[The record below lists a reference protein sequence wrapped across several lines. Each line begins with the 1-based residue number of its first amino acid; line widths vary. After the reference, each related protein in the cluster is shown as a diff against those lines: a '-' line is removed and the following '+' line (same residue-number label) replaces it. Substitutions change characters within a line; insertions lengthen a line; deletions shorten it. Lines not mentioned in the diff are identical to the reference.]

1 MPRGN
6 RAKPASRTPPMAA
19 SAQVDEQLALVTK
32 LTSSQLRKEW
42 HRLYRMPASPR
53 LSRDLLMRFVAYR
66 IQELAFGGIGRSV
79 QRQLQSIGRAVAKE
93 GASGITS
100 SRSLKP
106 GAKLLREW
114 RGQTHT
120 VLVLKDGFSYRD
132 RHYDSL
138 TKIAQQITG
147 AHWSGPRFFGIGPRK
162 DSARD
167 EAGRQQHPS

>member
-1 MPRGN
+1 MPRGK
-6 RAKPASRTPPMAA
+6 RAKLGSRAPLPAA
-19 SAQVDEQLALVTK
+19 SAHLDETLSDLTE

-42 HRLYRMPASPR
+42 QRVYRVPAPAR
-53 LSRDLLMRFVAYR
+53 LSRDLLTRFIAYR
-66 IQELAFGGIGRSV
+66 VQELALGGISRSV
-79 QRQLQSIGRAVAKE
+79 QRQLQSLGRAVARE

-100 SRSLKP
+100 SRAPKP

-120 VLVLKDGFSYRD
+120 VLVLEDGFAYRD

-167 EAGRQQHPS
+167 QGDRQQYRS